1 MEFLNSLKDQ
11 LSTAYEL
18 LAAGWGLQ
26 LLWGIGWTLAVTVV
40 SMMIGAMLGSL
51 VAAAKLSHRVGLRFI
66 GESYTTVFRGE
77 PELLI
82 IYLFYYGGTQ
92 ILTGVAR
99 STGSIG
105 STDILNM
112 PSFLGGVLAVGIIS
126 GAYQAEVFRGS
137 FLAIQRGELE
147 AARAYG
153 MSAFLRFR
161 LVIMPQVLR
170 LAVPGLGNVW
180 QLTIKDSALI
190 SVTGVAELM
199 LTANKAAR
207 STHHSLLF
215 YTVAGIL
222 YLVMTSIST
231 PIFDKAERY
240 TSRSFLRPK

>member
-1 MEFLNSLKDQ
+1 MEFLNDLQ
-11 LSTAYEL
+11 AQFSTAYEL
-18 LAAGWGLQ
+18 LAAGWGVQ
-26 LLWGIGWTLAVTVV
+26 LLWGIAWTLAVTVV
-40 SMMIGAMLGSL
+40 SMLIGAALGSL
-51 VAAAKLSHRVGLRFI
+51 VAAAKLSHRGGLRFI

-92 ILTGVAR
+92 VLTGVAR

-137 FLAIQRGELE
+137 FLAIHRGELE

-153 MSAFLRFR
+153 MSAWLRFR
-161 LVIMPQVLR
+161 LVIVPQVLR

-231 PIFDKAERY
+231 PIFEKAERY
-240 TSRSFLRPK
+240 TSRSFTRPK

>member
-1 MEFLNSLKDQ
+1 MEFFNNLLDQ
-11 LSTAYEL
+11 LSTAYGL
-18 LAAGWGLQ
+18 LVQGWGLQ
-26 LLWGIGWTLAVTVV
+26 LLWGIAWTLAVTVV
-40 SMMIGAMLGSL
+40 SMLIGAALGSL
-51 VAAAKLSHRVGLRFI
+51 VAAAKLSSRSALKFI

-92 ILTGVAR
+92 LLTSVAR

-105 STDILNM
+105 STDVLNM

-153 MSAFLRFR
+153 MSAFTRFR
-161 LVIMPQVLR
+161 LVIVPQVLR

-199 LTANKAAR
+199 LSANKAAR

-215 YTVAGIL
+215 YTLAGAL

-240 TSRSFLRPK
+240 TSRSFVRPK

>member
-1 MEFLNSLKDQ
+1 MEFLNSLLEQ
-11 LSTAYEL
+11 ISTAYDL
-18 LAAGWGLQ
+18 LAAGWGVQ
-26 LLWGIGWTLAVTVV
+26 LLWGIGWTLAVTSV
-40 SMMIGAMLGSL
+40 SMVIGAVLGSL
-51 VAAAKLSHRVGLRFI
+51 VAAAKLSHRGRLRFL

-92 ILTGVAR
+92 VLTGVAR

-105 STDILNM
+105 PTDIVNM

-137 FLAIQRGELE
+137 FLAIHRGELE

-153 MSAFLRFR
+153 MSAWLRFR

-231 PIFDKAERY
+231 PIFEKAERY

>member
-1 MEFLNSLKDQ
+1 MEFLKDLKDQ
-11 LSTAYEL
+11 VSTAYEL
-18 LAAGWGLQ
+18 LAAGWGVQ
-26 LLWGIGWTLAVTVV
+26 LLWGIAWTLAVTVV
-40 SMMIGAMLGSL
+40 SMMIGAVLGSL
-51 VAAAKLSHRVGLRFI
+51 VAAAKLSHRGGLRFI

-92 ILTGVAR
+92 VLTGVAR

-105 STDILNM
+105 SADILNM

-137 FLAIQRGELE
+137 FLAIHRGELE

-153 MSAFLRFR
+153 MSPWLRFR

-215 YTVAGIL
+215 YTLAGIL

-231 PIFDKAERY
+231 PIFDRAERY
-240 TSRSFLRPK
+240 TSRSFTRPK

>member
-1 MEFLNSLKDQ
+1 MEFLNDLKDQ
-11 LSTAYEL
+11 MSTAYEL
-18 LAAGWGLQ
+18 LAAGWGVQ
-26 LLWGIGWTLAVTVV
+26 LLWGIGWTLAVTLV
-40 SMMIGAMLGSL
+40 SMLIGAVLGSL
-51 VAAAKLSHRVGLRFI
+51 VAAAKLSHRGGLKFI

-92 ILTGVAR
+92 VLTGVAR

-137 FLAIQRGELE
+137 FLAIHRGELE

-153 MSAFLRFR
+153 MSAWLRFR

-222 YLVMTSIST
+222 YLVMTSVST
-231 PIFDKAERY
+231 PIFEKAERY
-240 TSRSFLRPK
+240 TSRSFTRPK

>member
-1 MEFLNSLKDQ
+1 MEFLNDLQ
-11 LSTAYEL
+11 AQFSTAYEL
-18 LAAGWGLQ
+18 LAAGWGMQ
-26 LLWGIGWTLAVTVV
+26 LLWGIAWTLAVTVV
-40 SMMIGAMLGSL
+40 SMLIGAALGSL
-51 VAAAKLSHRVGLRFI
+51 VAAAKLSHRGGLRFI

-92 ILTGVAR
+92 VLTGVAR

-137 FLAIQRGELE
+137 FLAIHRGELE

-153 MSAFLRFR
+153 MSAWLRFR
-161 LVIMPQVLR
+161 LVIVPQVLR

-231 PIFDKAERY
+231 PIFEKAERY
-240 TSRSFLRPK
+240 TSRSFTRPK

>member
-1 MEFLNSLKDQ
+1 MEFLSDLQVQ

-18 LAAGWGLQ
+18 LAAGWGVQ

-40 SMMIGAMLGSL
+40 SMLIGAMLGSL
-51 VAAAKLSHRVGLRFI
+51 VAAAKLSHHGGLRFL

-137 FLAIQRGELE
+137 FLAIHRGELE

-153 MSAFLRFR
+153 MSAWLRFR
-161 LVIMPQVLR
+161 LVIVPQVLR

>member
-1 MEFLNSLKDQ
+1 MEFLSDLQAQ

-18 LAAGWGLQ
+18 LAAGWGVQ
-26 LLWGIGWTLAVTVV
+26 LLWGIAWTLAVTVV
-40 SMMIGAMLGSL
+40 SMLIGAALGSL
-51 VAAAKLSHRVGLRFI
+51 VAAAKLSPRGGLRFI

-92 ILTGVAR
+92 VLTGVAR

-137 FLAIQRGELE
+137 FLAIHRGELE

-153 MSAFLRFR
+153 MSAFQRFR

-215 YTVAGIL
+215 YTLAGIL

>member
-1 MEFLNSLKDQ
+1 M
-11 LSTAYEL
+11 STAYDL
-18 LAAGWGLQ
+18 LAAGWGVQ
-26 LLWGIGWTLAVTVV
+26 LLWGIGWTLAVTTV
-40 SMMIGAMLGSL
+40 SMAIGALLGSL
-51 VAAAKLSHRVGLRFI
+51 VAAAKLSHRAGLRFL

-77 PELLI
+77 PELLV

-137 FLAIQRGELE
+137 FLAIHRGELE

-153 MSAFLRFR
+153 MSAWLRFR